1 MRGDSQH
8 QQEEVQDWA
17 AHLEHLQSI
26 LLEFDADCAPSEGQ
40 LCHTFYDGL
49 RPSVKLWIGEE
60 GRQQLSWDDL
70 ISAANRAEAK
80 ARIEDYRHL
89 DQRCPKGKRPLKLS
103 IDSRDEKPGEKP
115 QPKATTSGLSVTP
128 AKPASGFQ
136 QGSEAAE
143 KARKEKRKNWQQKQR
158 ERREA
163 SANPEGNPATG
174 SNTTGGKKKAGQN
187 RGQKRGQNQDLSQ
200 VTCWNC
206 DKKGHYATNC
216 TKLPKPKS

>member
-1 MRGDSQH
+1 M
-8 QQEEVQDWA
+8 
-17 AHLEHLQSI
+17 
-26 LLEFDADCAPSEGQ
+26 
-40 LCHTFYDGL
+40 
-49 RPSVKLWIGEE
+49 
-60 GRQQLSWDDL
+60 SWDDL
-70 ISAANRAEAK
+70 MSAANRVEAK

-103 IDSRDEKPGEKP
+103 IDSRDEKPSEKP

-216 TKLPKPKS
+216 TEPPKPKN